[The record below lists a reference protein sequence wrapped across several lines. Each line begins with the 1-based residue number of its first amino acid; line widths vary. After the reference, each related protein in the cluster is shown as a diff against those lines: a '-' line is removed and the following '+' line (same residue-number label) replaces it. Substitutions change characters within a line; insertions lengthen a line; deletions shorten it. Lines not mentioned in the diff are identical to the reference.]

1 MWLPGSS
8 SRNGRTSNRQRRLG
22 PATFGL
28 RAPTLRGRC
37 NGMSFTRT
45 LRAVGGAVVAG
56 ALLFGTAPV
65 ASADQIRD
73 AQWPLKA
80 FKADEIWKT
89 STGKGVTVAVI
100 DDGVQSQ
107 HPDLKGNVLP
117 GKSFDDGG
125 SAEPKDGDTHGTSM
139 ASDIAG
145 HGHGPDGSEGA
156 KGLAPDAKILPIR
169 DSRAGHGFGDAI
181 RYAVDQGASVINI
194 SQTGSANDGETEAI
208 SYALKHDVLIFA
220 GSGNDGKGG
229 ADAIQYPAR
238 YPGIVAV
245 GGVQNSGEIWS
256 GSNYGP
262 QVMLT
267 GPAVDIVSAGDSGT
281 SKYQKAT
288 GTSDATAY
296 ASATAALLREKFP
309 NLSAGQIL
317 NRMVKTA
324 GLPASAKGIALP
336 DQKYGYGFIQPLAAL
351 TRDIPAGPKNGPLKM
366 PTNQATSAGA
376 GNQAASAGSN
386 GGDSA
391 SQPVTKPGWSPL
403 FIAMLVGAGLF
414 VVVVIVVIVML
425 ARRKSRRNGPPPGG
439 PGGFGGPGGPG
450 GFAPY
455 PQGPPQQSGA
465 PGSYPQA
472 PPTQPPGR

>member
-1 MWLPGSS
+1 
-8 SRNGRTSNRQRRLG
+8 
-22 PATFGL
+22 
-28 RAPTLRGRC
+28 
-37 NGMSFTRT
+37 MSFTRT

-80 FKADEIWKT
+80 FKADEVWKIA
-89 STGKGVTVAVI
+89 TGKGVTVAVI

-117 GKSFDDGG
+117 GKSFDDSG
-125 SAEPKDGDTHGTSM
+125 SAEPLSGADTHGTSM
-139 ASDIAG
+139 ASDIAA
-145 HGHGPDGSEGA
+145 HGHGPGGELGA
-156 KGLAPDAKILPIR
+156 KGLAPDAKILPLR
-169 DSRAGHGFGDAI
+169 DGAHRADGLASSI
-181 RYAVDQGASVINI
+181 RYAVDHGASIINI
-194 SQTGSANDGETEAI
+194 SMTGGSAGGEAEAI

-220 GSGNDGKGG
+220 GTGNDGKGG

-238 YPGIVAV
+238 YPGVVAV
-245 GGVQNSGEIWS
+245 GGVQNAGGGEIWS

-281 SKYQKAT
+281 SKYQKGT
-288 GTSDATAY
+288 GTSDATAF

-317 NRMVKTA
+317 NRMVKSA
-324 GLPASAKGIALP
+324 GLPPSAQGIQLP
-336 DQKYGYGFIQPLAAL
+336 DAHYGYGFIKPLAAL

-366 PTNQATSAGA
+366 PTDQASSG
-376 GNQAASAGSN
+376 GNQANSAGSS
-386 GGDSA
+386 GSDSA
-391 SQPVTKPGWSPL
+391 SQPVKKKGWTPA
-403 FIAMLVGAGLF
+403 FTAMVAGAGLF

-425 ARRKSRRNGPPPGG
+425 ARKKSRRNGPP

-455 PQGPPQQSGA
+455 PQSPPQQ
-465 PGSYPQA
+465 PGSYP
-472 PPTQPPGR
+472 PPGR